1 MLMME
6 TPQIAM
12 LCVALLLFFYLLYWL
27 QLVDG
32 GVREKP
38 SRQWKRCPRD
48 TEPDWPEYFT
58 DNGGDAAAVPEQ
70 SAVDFS
76 DILVTDNTRQET
88 QRAQEDKNQI
98 QTIND
103 RFRAA
108 KPEHTFPGSA
118 KICPVSS
125 APWSKTK

>member
-12 LCVALLLFFYLLYWL
+12 LCIALLLFFYLLYWL
-27 QLVDG
+27 QLVDR
-32 GVREKP
+32 GVRNKP
-38 SRQWKRCPRD
+38 SCRQWKRHPRE

-58 DNGGDAAAVPEQ
+58 DNAGDAGPAPEQ

-76 DILVTDNTRQET
+76 DIFVTDSTRQET

-108 KPEHTFPGSA
+108 KPGC
-118 KICPVSS
+118 I
-125 APWSKTK
+125 